1 MSKVGSNQRALS
13 FNKAESFVFNKVA
26 WAVFA
31 SAFALYAA
39 LRLWHLTDS
48 CLWFDEIFSVH
59 AARHDWL
66 GMIGFVAADLIHPP
80 LFYLLL
86 KAWIALG
93 GESLLWLRLFP
104 ALMAIAAVLPFYL
117 LCRELH
123 LGSAEIN
130 LALFLMAVN
139 GHLIKYAQE
148 LRMYSLLLFLSL
160 WSFLF
165 FIRFIHTE
173 APAKK
178 FPVGL
183 CIFNLLLIYTH
194 YYGWMVIGVELVY
207 VSIWMRQRLRLC
219 SAMIVVLIVSFSPWL
234 YAVAH
239 NSESGKG
246 LDQNLFGTPR
256 PNLVGVL
263 RDYVTLSEPLY
274 ARHINY
280 EPLYLLWFSP
290 YALLLL
296 LDVPILLF
304 MWHVLRHSR
313 MKDKE
318 QTGQRR
324 IFCWL
329 FSASFLPI
337 VIAFIASQ
345 ILPQSVWG
353 TRHLIIM
360 VVPHL
365 ILAAVSLRRLHQQ
378 WLRITLLFLIGFW
391 IVLAAAV
398 SLVGSRTTY
407 SWCAWEPLT
416 REIIRAE
423 TSRDEVVN
431 VYAFEDAVAYSIWF
445 SLDSIKDKKFQ
456 VSVIKGIEGL
466 TEDAVYFLP
475 RRFDGVAVK
484 NIDALTEEHFWVAFR
499 AASWDTEKPPLKTL
513 TDKGYQLGEHFS
525 VNTPGIETYI
535 VSVTRR

>member
-1 MSKVGSNQRALS
+1 MPEIESNPRASS
-13 FNKAESFVFNKVA
+13 FNKAA

-31 SAFALYAA
+31 LALALYAA

-66 GMIGFVAADLIHPP
+66 DMIGFVAADIIHPP

-86 KAWIALG
+86 KAWIAIG

-104 ALMAIAAVLPFYL
+104 ALMAIATVLPLFL
-117 LCRELH
+117 LCRKLN

-130 LALFLMAVN
+130 LTLLLMAVN

-148 LRMYSLLLFLSL
+148 LRMYSLLLFLAL
-160 WSFLF
+160 WSFFF
-165 FIRFIHTE
+165 FIRFFRSET
-173 APAKK
+173 PAKK

-183 CIFNLLLIYTH
+183 CVFNLLLIYTH
-194 YYGWMVIGVELVY
+194 YYGWMVVGVELICVL
-207 VSIWMRQRLRLC
+207 IWNRQKLRFC
-219 SAMIVVLIVSFSPWL
+219 SAMVAVLIVSFSPWL

-239 NSESGKG
+239 SSQSGKG

-274 ARHINY
+274 ARRINY

-296 LDVPILLF
+296 LDAPILLF
-304 MWHVLRHSR
+304 MWHVVRHSR
-313 MKDKE
+313 TKDIEQKE
-318 QTGQRR
+318 QQR

-329 FSASFLPI
+329 FIASFLPI
-337 VIAFIASQ
+337 AIAFIASQ
-345 ILPQSVWG
+345 MLPQSVWG
-353 TRHLIIM
+353 MRHLIII

-365 ILAAVSLRRLHQQ
+365 ILAAISLHRLHPQ
-378 WLRITLLFLIGFW
+378 WLRVTLLFLIGFW
-391 IVLAAAV
+391 VVLAAAV
-398 SLVGSRTTY
+398 SLLGSRATY

-416 REIIRAE
+416 REMIRAE
-423 TSRDEVVN
+423 TSRDGVVN

-456 VSVIKGIEGL
+456 VSVAKGAEGL

-475 RRFDGVAVK
+475 RRFDSVAVK
-484 NIDALTEEHFWVAFR
+484 NIDALTEEHFWIAFR
-499 AASWDTEKPPLKTL
+499 AASWDTEKPPIKTL
-513 TDKGYQLGEHFS
+513 TGKGYQLGKRFS
-525 VNTPGIETYI
+525 VSTPGIETYI